1 MITRKEISVAKIEFL
16 ENYKAKY
23 VTKSVARLYLCELLR
38 VSLKV
43 KFLNDLN
50 ETGRAS
56 FHNEVDALG
65 RRYDEQAMISF
76 YNKLRQILPS
86 KFKIE
91 LKDGVLIAYYN
102 N

>member
-23 VTKSVARLYLCELLR
+23 ITKSVARLYLCELLR
-38 VSLKV
+38 VSLKT

-50 ETGRAS
+50 ETGRAE
-56 FHNEVDALG
+56 FHNAPDVLG
-65 RRYDEQAMISF
+65 ARYNEQAMISF
-76 YNKLRQILPS
+76 HNKLRQILSPR
-86 KFKIE
+86 FKIE
-91 LKDGVLIAYYN
+91 LKDGILTAHYN